1 MRYELYKIVA
11 KKHAGDFVAGRLY
24 MNSLSYFRGVE
35 DNPAQGDPLE
45 GVCGTIR
52 KDQLRQ
58 FGLYFDDGIVDAMR
72 GGVSLIS
79 DYYGLNNLLCLYRLG
94 IDDERRLFE
103 QPSEQLRSFNDPGSP
118 GKMAVRIRDTEE
130 FLRRVSSA
138 LEAAVREHRLEYAI
152 LGPVSYSSAWSSVDG
167 PGTRSAFHKGPE
179 FTYQREWRLCIL
191 RPALLDEAFTLEVG
205 DLSDITETLT
215 LEELITHPAPGSLGY
230 TAVERLDEPDDGYR
244 MFGSRNAVSQLMYS
258 YIAPQKAATALS
270 DKAEAAR
277 HYAEFLRLSGRKD
290 EIDAYLEERM
300 HAERDLDHLKLLSDH
315 RLAAGQWV
323 RATDAFAYYLKSA
336 PEAIAAEPARFFF
349 ELHTILMQ
357 HREPADAGK
366 FLMIAEAQY
375 SLPDDLRQTMWSDVL
390 FALGFYDRA
399 AELYEQMQTQSD
411 DPIID
416 YYLAVSYLH
425 LLKFDR
431 AREHAE
437 RYARFFA
444 HDPKYARKAAK
455 LFELLD
461 IFSTAPPEPPPAE
474 SAPEELLRQLENA
487 KGRTVY
493 LGFEALCTLEKSQS
507 WAALEPVTAAEVCP
521 MLICELMQLYLET
534 RDDALLRIVSRLAAM
549 PQLRLVSPRPEIYL
563 DIDTQS
569 RDIAPLAKMHR
580 AAIAQS
586 ILKQKQRY
594 PNRF

>member
-11 KKHAGDFVAGRLY
+11 AEHAGDFVGGRLY
-24 MNSLSYFRGVE
+24 MNPLSYFRGVE

-103 QPSEQLRSFNDPGSP
+103 QPSERLRSFNDPDSP
-118 GKMAVRIRDTEE
+118 GKMVVRILDTEE
-130 FLRRVSSA
+130 FLRRVSTT

-167 PGTRSAFHKGPE
+167 PGTRSAFHKGSE
-179 FTYQREWRLCIL
+179 FAYQREWRLCIL
-191 RPALLDEAFTLEVG
+191 RPALRDEAFTLEVG
-205 DLSDITETLT
+205 DLSDITETIT
-215 LEELITHPAPGSLGY
+215 LEELITNPAPGSVGY
-230 TAVERLDEPDDGYR
+230 TAVERLDEPDEGYR

-258 YIAPQKAATALS
+258 YIAPQKATPKMS

-277 HYAEFLRLSGRKD
+277 HYAEFLRLSGRAD
-290 EIDAYLEERM
+290 EIDAYLEAQM

-323 RATDAFAYYLKSA
+323 RATDAFAYFLESA
-336 PEAIAAEPARFFF
+336 PEAISADPARFFF

-357 HREPADAGK
+357 HHEPADAGK
-366 FLMIAEAQY
+366 LLMIAEAQY

-390 FALGFYDRA
+390 LALGFYDRA
-399 AELYEQMQTQSD
+399 AELYEQMQAQSD

-437 RYARFFA
+437 RYAKFFA
-444 HDPKYARKAAK
+444 HDPEYARKAAK
-455 LFELLD
+455 LSELLD
-461 IFSTAPPEPPPAE
+461 IFSAAPPEPPSAE
-474 SAPEELLRQLENA
+474 PAPEELLGQLENA
-487 KGRTVY
+487 QGRTVH
-493 LGFEALCTLEKSQS
+493 LGLEALCALEKSQS
-507 WAALEPVTAAEVCP
+507 WAALEPVAAAEVCP
-521 MLICELMQLYLET
+521 LLISELMQLYLET
-534 RDDALLRIVSRLAAM
+534 RDDALRRIVSRLAAM
-549 PQLRLVSPRPEIYL
+549 PRLRLVSPRPDIYL
-563 DIDTQS
+563 GIDTQS
-569 RDIAPLAKMHR
+569 RDLAPLTKMHR
-580 AAIAQS
+580 AAIVQS
-586 ILKQKQRY
+586 MSEAERADQSM
-594 PNRF
+594 